1 MRNVTLEKK
10 IVIFK
15 TLALSKIVFQ
25 SLINFIANH
34 VIFELT
40 SIQINFTWQNSN
52 PKTRHET

>member
-1 MRNVTLEKK
+1 MTLEKK

-34 VIFELT
+34 MTFELI
-40 SIQINFTWQNSN
+40 SIQINFAWQNSN
-52 PKTRHET
+52 PKIRHET